1 MIVLLLRKLGEGERL
16 GRFGFEYGS
25 GGKGFDVLEE
35 GVVVRGDEN
44 GWKGCEREERE
55 RWKVD
60 RWKERRD

>member
-1 MIVLLLRKLGEGERL
+1 MIVLLPRKLGERGRL

-44 GWKGCEREERE
+44 G
-55 RWKVD
+55 
-60 RWKERRD
+60 